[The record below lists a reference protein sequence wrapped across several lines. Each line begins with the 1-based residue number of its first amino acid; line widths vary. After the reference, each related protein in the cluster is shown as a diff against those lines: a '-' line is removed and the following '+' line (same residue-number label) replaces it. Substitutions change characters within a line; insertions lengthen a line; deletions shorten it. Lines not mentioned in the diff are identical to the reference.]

1 METAKQA
8 KKKEYN
14 ENYKRKILLDIE
26 NLSKKSNEK
35 VEKVKEIV
43 KEIVEPKT
51 DIQKLIDER
60 LSFFFRNN
68 QPPQVAAHPPIS
80 TVQTMKTKMVET
92 MAVASLTLIP
102 ILCRLVFSKI
112 YPPQSQAPQQEP
124 QHVSINTQHM
134 PNF

>member
-1 METAKQA
+1 M
-8 KKKEYN
+8 
-14 ENYKRKILLDIE
+14 DIE

-35 VEKVKEIV
+35 VEKVEKV
-43 KEIVEPKT
+43 KEVEPET
-51 DIQKLIDER
+51 DIQKLIDQR

-68 QPPQVAAHPPIS
+68 QPPAAPQPPIS

-112 YPPQSQAPQQEP
+112 YPTHSTPQQQEP
-124 QHVSINTQHM
+124 QHASINTQHM